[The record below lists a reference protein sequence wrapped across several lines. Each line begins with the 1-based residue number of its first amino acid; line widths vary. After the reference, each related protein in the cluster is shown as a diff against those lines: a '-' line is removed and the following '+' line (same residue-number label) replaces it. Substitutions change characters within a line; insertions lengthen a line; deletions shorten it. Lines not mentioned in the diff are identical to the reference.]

1 MYKVKKSNLEKKLE
15 LYYNKLHNA
24 KIVIDNWA
32 ILDEKAY
39 NKLLKT
45 TIISI
50 NNIFSE
56 TYKPVSLAS
65 LSLENISNKDI
76 SKEIV
81 IFCESKKE
89 IIVFKYN
96 INFIAIRRAETEYGL
111 YTGEYDLIAVNKNY
125 IYENNNNILYSP
137 RQLMNTFKIKLSKK
151 AMKDLEY
158 FQ

>member
-1 MYKVKKSNLEKKLE
+1 VKKTNLDKKLE
-15 LYYNKLHNA
+15 LYYNKLHNS
-24 KIVIDNWA
+24 KIQIGDWV

-39 NKLLKT
+39 NLLKKT

-50 NNIFSE
+50 NNIFAE
-56 TYKPVSLAS
+56 AYKPVSLVGI
-65 LSLENISNKDI
+65 LTPNKEI

-111 YTGEYDLIAVNKNY
+111 FTGEYDLIGVNKNY
-125 IYENNNNILYSP
+125 VYENKQSILFSP
-137 RQLMNTFKIKLSKK
+137 RQLIKMFKIKLSRK

-158 FQ
+158 FE

>member
-1 MYKVKKSNLEKKLE
+1 MKKINLDKKLE
-15 LYYNKLHNA
+15 LYYNKLHNS
-24 KIVIDNWA
+24 KIQIGDWV

-39 NKLLKT
+39 NLLKKT
-45 TIISI
+45 TIINI
-50 NNIFSE
+50 NNIFAE
-56 TYKPVSLAS
+56 VYKPVSLVG
-65 LSLENISNKDI
+65 ISTPNKEI

-111 YTGEYDLIAVNKNY
+111 FTGEYDLIGVNKNY
-125 IYENNNNILYSP
+125 IYENKQSILFSP
-137 RQLMNTFKIKLSKK
+137 RQLIKMFKIKLSKK

-158 FQ
+158 FE